1 MQTGSITREAGAVIP
16 SRTLAACAGF
26 KPSITVSLT
35 AFIARKDV
43 QEQAGK
49 FPSNQYH
56 CSPLFTEVASQFD
69 MEGKISMDYCM
80 FSLLYNRF

>member
-43 QEQAGK
+43 QEQGN
-49 FPSNQYH
+49 FLQ
-56 CSPLFTEVASQFD
+56 
-69 MEGKISMDYCM
+69 ISTTVLLS
-80 FSLLYNRF
+80 SLKLPVNSTWKEK